1 MLSRTVSNTDWTVL
15 APEVCVRLLGDPS
28 SRSSREWRWGRHG
41 SFRLKLETGTWNDF
55 ETGDGGGVI
64 ALVMREERCDRT
76 GAAEWLRQQGFLPD
90 RDRSQRSTRAIRS
103 RNTKSAPPSNTRSA
117 AAKKNTANSQR
128 RQHVNDVIRQA
139 REIPMDPE
147 HPVRLWAEQRNLW
160 RADVPFPRRM
170 TQRGIRHT
178 LLWLPE
184 SASLFKGQHMGAGS
198 VVAPVAP
205 IADWQRAYPD
215 HPAPKGLQ
223 LIAIDSQG
231 NASVDRPKE
240 VGGLGKRSLAIPGG
254 TMNDAVLMIGEAR
267 PELAMGIAICEGVA
281 DGLAIA
287 SRFPQ
292 TSVVLLGAGK
302 AKRVAPAL
310 ADYNVIDLFAD
321 NDEAGERLGKI
332 LLDTL
337 TAMGLAGRVRSFNF
351 VQSKDAAESAAG
363 APFVY
368 PITEATEQHASDL
381 VRDGYDE
388 YEALRLAL
396 TLSMQESP
404 DDT

>member
-1 MLSRTVSNTDWTVL
+1 MLSRTVSDADWTVL

-28 SRSSREWRWGRHG
+28 SRSSREWRWGRRG

-76 GAAEWLRQQGFLPD
+76 GAAEWLRQQGFLPE
-90 RDRSQRSTRAIRS
+90 RNRSQRSTRAIPHP
-103 RNTKSAPPSNTRSA
+103 NTKSTPPNSTRS
-117 AAKKNTANSQR
+117 TARKHTADSQR
-128 RQHVNDVIRQA
+128 RQHVRDVIRQA

-147 HPVRLWAEQRNLW
+147 HPVRLWAAQRNLW
-160 RADVPFPRRM
+160 RADVPFPRRV

-178 LLWLPE
+178 LLWLPA
-184 SASLFKGQHMGAGS
+184 SAPFFRGHHMGAGS

-215 HPAPKGLQ
+215 YPAPKGLQ

-231 NASVDRPKE
+231 NASVDRPE
-240 VGGLGKRSLAIPGG
+240 RFRGLGKRSLAIHGG
-254 TMNDAVLMIGEAR
+254 AINDAVLMIGEAR
-267 PELAMGIAICEGVA
+267 PELAVGVAICEGVA

-321 NDEAGERLGKI
+321 SDEAGERWGRI

-337 TAMGLAGRVRSFNF
+337 TAMGLAGRVQSMKFI
-351 VQSKDAAESAAG
+351 QSKDAAESAAG

-368 PITEATEQHASDL
+368 PRSEAIEQHASDL
-381 VRDGYDE
+381 VREGYDE

-396 TLSMQESP
+396 TLSMQESA

>member
-1 MLSRTVSNTDWTVL
+1 MLSRTVSDADWTVL

-28 SRSSREWRWGRHG
+28 SRSSREWRWGRRG
-41 SFRLKLETGTWNDF
+41 SFRLNLQTGTWNDF

-64 ALVMREERCDRT
+64 ALVMREERCDKT
-76 GAAEWLRQQGFLPD
+76 GAAEWLRQQGFLPE

-117 AAKKNTANSQR
+117 AARKNTANSQR
-128 RQHVNDVIRQA
+128 RHHVNDVIRQA
-139 REIPMDPE
+139 SEIPMDPE

-170 TQRGIRHT
+170 TRRGIRHT
-178 LLWLPE
+178 LLWLPA
-184 SASLFKGQHMGAGS
+184 SAPFFKGQHMGAGS
-198 VVAPVAP
+198 AVAPVAP
-205 IADWQRAYPD
+205 IADWQQAYPD

-223 LIAIDSQG
+223 LIAIDSRG

-240 VGGLGKRSLAIPGG
+240 LGGLGKRSLAIHGG
-254 TMNDAVLMIGEAR
+254 AMNDAVLMIGEAR
-267 PELAMGIAICEGVA
+267 PELAMGVAICEGVG

-302 AKRVAPAL
+302 AKRVAHAL

-321 NDEAGERLGKI
+321 SDEAGERWGKI

-337 TAMGLAGRVRSFNF
+337 TAMGLAGRVRSLKF

-381 VRDGYDE
+381 IRDGYDE

-396 TLSMQESP
+396 TLSMQESA